1 MALIYLRA
9 LAPASGWRTS
19 ALVLSGSLL
28 VLAPALHNL
37 YFGDR
42 LVAFTLT
49 MKGDSLRVDL
59 ADYAGMLGEWARG
72 TLGQY
77 SARVAHQLDGW
88 VLPLRWIALLA
99 ALHLLLR
106 RGPGWPATRTLAAVT
121 FAMYFPFLF
130 YFSVT
135 RHIQTADVLGVLC
148 TLAVIQ
154 SGVAAW
160 RAAASKR
167 SPAAA

>member
-1 MALIYLRA
+1 
-9 LAPASGWRTS
+9 
-19 ALVLSGSLL
+19 
-28 VLAPALHNL
+28 
-37 YFGDR
+37 
-42 LVAFTLT
+42 
-49 MKGDSLRVDL
+49 
-59 ADYAGMLGEWARG
+59 
-72 TLGQY
+72 
-77 SARVAHQLDGW
+77 
-88 VLPLRWIALLA
+88 LLA

-167 SPAAA
+167 SRAAA